1 MVTNKNPLSYIS
13 QVLRIITCLFFAL
26 LVLIPI
32 LWMVFSSFRP
42 NDQFI
47 TSEPSLIP
55 HTWTMDNYHELF
67 AKTPIL
73 RYSLNSLIY
82 AGGRTVGNIFF
93 CSMAGYAF
101 GRLQFKGKSVLFTLC
116 LATMMV
122 PFQIIMV
129 PTYLIIHGL
138 NWLDTYAAL
147 IVPGLAGMFGVFLLR
162 GFFLK
167 LPKDL
172 EEAARVDGLNEFGIF
187 ARIMMPLCTPVL
199 MTLTIFTLN
208 GCWNDLMWP
217 LLVTSTEKS
226 RTLTIGIISYIGINS
241 TNYGPALAG
250 AVFAV
255 LPIFV
260 LFMFGQK
267 YFVNGIATTGLK
279 G

>member
-1 MVTNKNPLSYIS
+1 
-13 QVLRIITCLFFAL
+13 
-26 LVLIPI
+26 
-32 LWMVFSSFRP
+32 MVFSSFRP
-42 NDQFI
+42 NNQFI
-47 TSEPSLIP
+47 TSEPSLLP
-55 HTWTMDNYHELF
+55 RFWSMENYHELF
-67 AKTPIL
+67 LKTPVL
-73 RYSLNSLIY
+73 RYTLNSIIY
-82 AGGRTVGNIFF
+82 AGGRTAGNIFF

-101 GRLQFKGKSVLFTLC
+101 GRLRFKGKDLMFTMC

-129 PTYLIIHGL
+129 PTYLIIAKL

-147 IVPGLAGMFGVFLLR
+147 IVPGMAGMFGVFLLR

-172 EEAARVDGLNEFGIF
+172 EEAARVDGMNEFGIF
-187 ARIMMPLCTPVL
+187 LRIMMPLCTPVL

-226 RTLTIGIISYIGINS
+226 RTLTIGIVSYIGINS

-255 LPIFV
+255 LPIFI
-260 LFMFGQK
+260 LFLFGQK